1 MPSLSPGGSHPRQS
15 SPERGRPEPSGA
27 IRRFQGLSDDVL
39 ARLAAAGIRVRVE
52 PGRWLAGSA
61 GVPATGWYRARG
73 ESALIVGTG
82 SAVGL
87 ALGGDGRLVGT
98 GLYPAGAG
106 SVATA
111 ACPSAGGLRGLEP
124 GTALVVPGARLE
136 PLLRS
141 DPAIAAAVARACAD
155 EAAQARRCLAWAT
168 LLDARGRTAAWLGLL
183 AERVGRPQPPGVV
196 SIGARLSQDDLAAM
210 TGLSR
215 ETVNRALRSLVA
227 EGLVGLR
234 RRRYVVPDLGALLA
248 LTEA

>member
-1 MPSLSPGGSHPRQS
+1 MPSLSPAASPRGRP
-15 SPERGRPEPSGA
+15 SPEGGPPEPSGA
-27 IRRFQGLSDDVL
+27 IRRFQGLPDDAL
-39 ARLAAAGIRVRVE
+39 ARLAAVGARVRVE

-73 ESALIVGTG
+73 ESALIVWAG

-183 AERVGRPQPPGVV
+183 AERVGRPEPPGAV

-227 EGLVGLR
+227 AGLVGLR
-234 RRRYVVPDLGALLA
+234 RRRYVVRDLGALLA